1 MNKEV
6 LVLAQ
11 SLANTRNIS
20 LDAIIEALEI
30 ALAAAIRKH
39 HALLFNEEIEVRV
52 SMNRDTGEQSAVRCY
67 HVIDKE
73 TFIDDIVPTI
83 HLTVEEAQLKKP
95 GVKVGDV
102 IKEPIEGIEITGRKG
117 AATVKSV
124 IQQAIRIAERKK
136 QVADYVNKVGS
147 LVTGLVKKIT
157 RDFIVI
163 DLGEN
168 VEAVML
174 KVEMIPHETLR
185 LGDRVR
191 AYLYSASYEARGP
204 QLFVSRARPE
214 MLIELFRLEVP
225 EIGEQVIAIKG
236 AARDAGSRSKIVVKT
251 NDGRI
256 DPIGA
261 CIGMRGSR
269 VQAVS
274 RELAE
279 ERIDIILWDD
289 DPAQLVINAMAPAEI
304 ESIVVD
310 EVRHTIDL
318 AVSEGNLSQAIGKN
332 GQNVRL
338 ASELTGWTLNVL
350 SVDEATQKAAKETE
364 SAAAFFVEK
373 LEIDEEIASLLVN
386 EGFNTLEELAYVSL
400 DELLEIEDFDEEIA
414 GELQTRAKEAL
425 LTKALMQADGKQPS
439 QELLTMEGMTQEIAY
454 KLAEHSIITMDDLA
468 EQAVD
473 DLVDLNI
480 DEKLAAKLIMKA
492 REPWFQ

>member
-20 LDAIIEALEI
+20 LEAIIESLEI
-30 ALAAAIRKH
+30 ALAAAVRKH
-39 HALLFNEEIEVRV
+39 HILINNEDIDVRV
-52 SMNRDTGEQSAVRCY
+52 SMDRESGEQSIYRRY
-67 HVIDKE
+67 HVIDPA
-73 TFIDDIVPTI
+73 TFDDEIIPTI
-83 HLTVEEAQLKKP
+83 HLTVEEACLKKP
-95 GVKVGDV
+95 EAKVND
-102 IKEPIEGIEITGRKG
+102 IIEEPMESIQTTGRKG

-136 QVADYVNKVGS
+136 QVSDYINKVGS
-147 LVTGLVKKIT
+147 LITGLVKKVT
-157 RDFIVI
+157 RDFIII

-174 KVEMIPHETLR
+174 KAEMLPHETLR
-185 LGDRVR
+185 VGDRVR
-191 AYLYSASYEARGP
+191 AYLYSASYEARGA
-204 QLFVSRARPE
+204 QIFVSRARSE
-214 MLIELFRLEVP
+214 MLTELFRLEVP
-225 EIGEQVIAIKG
+225 EIGEQVIEIKG
-236 AARDAGSRSKIVVKT
+236 AARDAGSRSKIAVKT

-261 CIGMRGSR
+261 CVGMRGSR

-274 RELAE
+274 RELGE
-279 ERIDIILWDD
+279 ERIDIILWDE

-310 EVRHTIDL
+310 EARHVIDL
-318 AVSEGNLSQAIGKN
+318 AVAEQYLSQAIGKN

-350 SVDEATQKAAKETE
+350 SVDEASEKVERETQ
-364 SAAAFFVEK
+364 SAIDFFVEQ
-373 LEIDEEIASLLVN
+373 LEIDEDIASLLVN

-414 GELQTRAKEAL
+414 AELQARAKDAL
-425 LTKALMQADGKQPS
+425 LTKALMRADGKQPA
-439 QELLTMEGMTQEIAY
+439 EDLLQMEGMTQELAY
-454 KLAEHSIITMDDLA
+454 QFAENGIITMDDLA

-473 DLVDLNI
+473 DLVDLGV
-480 DEKLAAKLIMKA
+480 DQALAAQLIMKA
-492 REPWFQ
+492 REPWFK